1 MHDRTF
7 PNTLI
12 EVKKMATESTR
23 FRNEE
28 IPTRQREKQRLNNA
42 FRELTKHL
50 ESATDIDLEPELHI
64 ETIEKNWSRLLLAH
78 QDKDQAIQD
87 ELKRLERLQRLAE
100 KVINLFEIS
109 IDPWR
114 PRCTDNIT
122 CLKFQTPPYK
132 FHVVAEG

>member
-1 MHDRTF
+1 MLDRNF

-28 IPTRQREKQRLNNA
+28 IPSRQREKQRLNHA

-50 ESATDIDLEPELHI
+50 ESATDVDLEPELHI

-100 KVINLFEIS
+100 KVGYCIGFKYGRAVTQWYNFGSDVSNL
-109 IDPWR
+109 
-114 PRCTDNIT
+114 
-122 CLKFQTPPYK
+122 
-132 FHVVAEG
+132 

>member
-100 KVINLFEIS
+100 KVINLFKIS
-109 IDPWR
+109 IDP
-114 PRCTDNIT
+114 
-122 CLKFQTPPYK
+122 
-132 FHVVAEG
+132 